1 MKKLVSALAGMAL
14 LITPAM
20 ADARPVHWHGGGRW
34 VAPLVIG
41 GIIGGVIV
49 ESTRP
54 ETVVVAPTYPTY
66 HTIIAYRYY
75 DHFRG
80 TCEVRDTYDQY
91 NNFVTRQTVCYGE

>member
-1 MKKLVSALAGMAL
+1 MKKLVSVLAGMAL
-14 LITPAM
+14 LTTPAM
-20 ADARPVHWHGGGRW
+20 ADARPGHWHGGGRW

-49 ESTRP
+49 ESTQSH
-54 ETVVVAPTYPTY
+54 EVVVSPTYPTY
-66 HTIIAYRYY
+66 HTIVSYHYY

-80 TCEVRDTYDQY
+80 SCEVRDTYDQY